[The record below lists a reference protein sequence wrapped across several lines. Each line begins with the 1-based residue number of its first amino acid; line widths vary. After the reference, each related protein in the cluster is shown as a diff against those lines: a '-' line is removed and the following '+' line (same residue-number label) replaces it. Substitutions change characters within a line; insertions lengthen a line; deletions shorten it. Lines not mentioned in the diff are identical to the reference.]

1 MESFSW
7 PRRPKAVPAP
17 THEPTSARISWCY
30 AYIPR
35 TAVTASGRHPPSS
48 WGTSSGVLMADR
60 TTVGQR
66 LSIRPRTAR
75 HACVWVMATP
85 IAVGGR
91 PALTSSRSTAHND
104 VPVLDPPV
112 RAEGAAPGLPGVAC
126 RGDTGVTRQALLL
139 DVKEALVDEFV
150 DAEGA

>member
-1 MESFSW
+1 
-7 PRRPKAVPAP
+7 
-17 THEPTSARISWCY
+17 
-30 AYIPR
+30 
-35 TAVTASGRHPPSS
+35 
-48 WGTSSGVLMADR
+48 MADR

-91 PALTSSRSTAHND
+91 LALTSSRSTADND
-104 VPVLDPPV
+104 VPVLSTSSTS
-112 RAEGAAPGLPGVAC
+112 RMRRSAS
-126 RGDTGVTRQALLL
+126 RGDAGAVTRQALLL